1 MEEDVQFYY
10 SYGIASSTQ
19 RAYKSAQSRYT
30 SFCVQFQVQPLPL
43 SKPVLCSFVSF
54 LANQNLKFQTIK
66 CYLSGIRYMQ
76 ISNGFCDPFANSPF
90 VKLDYVLK
98 GIRRCQACCG
108 YGSSRQ
114 RFPITPEILRAIRAL
129 WKVNW
134 DSKMLW
140 AAFCLGFFGFL
151 RAGEFTVPEGA
162 YDSGCHLPFNDI
174 AVDSHH
180 SPSRLQVTLKASK
193 TDPFRRGIDLII
205 GKSGDDLCPVAAML
219 SYLAAVLAQ
228 VPCSSSLMVITSPE
242 TGWCVSVLAAAKIDM
257 SQYWAIV
264 SELEQPPLLHE
275 LVLRTHKNYGKM
287 GVSRLPQIH

>member
-1 MEEDVQFYY
+1 
-10 SYGIASSTQ
+10 
-19 RAYKSAQSRYT
+19 
-30 SFCVQFQVQPLPL
+30 
-43 SKPVLCSFVSF
+43 
-54 LANQNLKFQTIK
+54 
-66 CYLSGIRYMQ
+66 MQ

-134 DSKMLW
+134 DSYDTKMLW

-162 YDSGCHLPFNDI
+162 YDSGCHLSFNDI
-174 AVDSHH
+174 AVDSHHSPSVDSHH

-193 TDPFRRGIDLII
+193 THPFR
-205 GKSGDDLCPVAAML
+205 
-219 SYLAAVLAQ
+219 
-228 VPCSSSLMVITSPE
+228 
-242 TGWCVSVLAAAKIDM
+242 
-257 SQYWAIV
+257 
-264 SELEQPPLLHE
+264 
-275 LVLRTHKNYGKM
+275 
-287 GVSRLPQIH
+287 